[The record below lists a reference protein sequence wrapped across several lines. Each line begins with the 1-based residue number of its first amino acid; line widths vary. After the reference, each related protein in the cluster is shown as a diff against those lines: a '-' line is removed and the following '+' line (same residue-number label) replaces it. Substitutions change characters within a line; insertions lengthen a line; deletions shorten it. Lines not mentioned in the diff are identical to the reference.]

1 MTNRKMN
8 GLACGRKL
16 LLAGAAVL
24 ALTVPALTV
33 PVVIG
38 LVDASQVRAQ
48 SAESPAFDVASVK
61 LHAGVIDRNILAPPT
76 VLPGGRFE
84 SRFPLAML
92 ISYAYK
98 LPFNQSARWTGIPDW
113 GRRSAGNLRH

>member
-1 MTNRKMN
+1 MANRTMY
-8 GLACGRKL
+8 GLTCGRKL

-24 ALTVPALTV
+24 ALTVP
-33 PVVIG
+33 VVIG
-38 LVDASQVRAQ
+38 LVDVSQVRAQ
-48 SAESPAFDVASVK
+48 SAENPTFEVASVK
-61 LHAGVIDRNILAPPT
+61 LHAGGTDRTTLASPT
-76 VLPGGRFE
+76 ALPGGRFV
-84 SRFPLAML
+84 SRFPLATL